1 MATTSTQASELV
13 DLSARLRL
21 AIARTARRLRQ
32 EAGTDLSPSLSSAL
46 ATIERRGPLTPSE
59 LAEAERVQ
67 RPTATRIVARL
78 EEAGLVERASDPSD
92 GRVSLVSA
100 SADGRALLRRMRTRK
115 DAYLSRRLRDLDA
128 KEVAALESATE
139 VLERMLEGE
148 RS

>member
-59 LAEAERVQ
+59 LAEAERVR
-67 RPTATRIVARL
+67 RPTATRVVARL
-78 EEAGLVERASDPSD
+78 EDAGLVERASDPSD
-92 GRVSLVSA
+92 GRISLVNPSA
-100 SADGRALLRRMRTRK
+100 EGRTLLRRMRTRK
-115 DAYLSRRLRDLDA
+115 DAYLSRRLRDLEP
-128 KEVAALESATE
+128 KEVAALERATE